1 MQTPVD
7 ITQILFKYK
16 STRLLHGTFTVLSL
30 TSLST
35 NQETSLILWI
45 ASGHYGVNKSLPLD
59 TISPKAQPHTPF
71 KIHFSISL

>member
-45 ASGHYGVNKSLPLD
+45 ASGHYCVNKSLPLD
-59 TISPKAQPHTPF
+59 SVLNHMNPVHNLTALF
-71 KIHFSISL
+71 V